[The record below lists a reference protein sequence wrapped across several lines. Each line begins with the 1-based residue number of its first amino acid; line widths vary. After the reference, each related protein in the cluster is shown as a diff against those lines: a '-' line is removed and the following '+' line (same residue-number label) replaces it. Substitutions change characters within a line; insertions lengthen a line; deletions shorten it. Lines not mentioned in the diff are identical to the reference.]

1 MKKKK
6 ELELR
11 KRMEMMQSSTI
22 RVRRNSTRSLSL
34 MSSMMRTHR
43 LISRLRSLKISIM
56 IITSLMMMTS
66 IMNDL

>member
-22 RVRRNSTRSLSL
+22 RVRRNSTRSLLL